1 MKDLVFGVLT
11 FASILWLL
19 RSTIILLFAFKQKQR
34 SAGNLDNTKQD
45 QSDFNDPSVSILI
58 PAFNEARTIAR
69 CMQSCIACNY
79 RNKDII
85 VIDDGS
91 DDETS
96 REAENIQDCHPKH
109 SIKVFKLRQNKGKT
123 AALNYAL
130 KRIKSELIVTLD
142 ADTVFASKH
151 SLDTLLAPL
160 IHQKRCS
167 GTTANLHVRHP
178 NEPLGMIQS
187 IEYTKV
193 LNSSKRAQSLLQ
205 SILILP
211 GAMSAFRQEALTAI
225 GGFSASTMA
234 EDADATMQLL
244 QDGHLLTFQANCI
257 GVTEG
262 PHTLVDLL
270 RQRLRWR
277 VGQLQCLIKH
287 STLLVKSPAKAFFFI
302 DMAVMNTISAITPVI
317 TILALSQ
324 DMSDTFV
331 PLTALM
337 AGCIAADLAGTA
349 MTFHLD
355 EQPMPGLWA
364 YVLYVSFF
372 TLFSPLI
379 TWVAMIQVL
388 FNRTTV
394 WHTSARY

>member
-69 CMQSCIACNY
+69 CMQLCIACHY

-211 GAMSAFRQEALTAI
+211 GAMSAFRQEALAAI

-287 STLLVKSPAKAFFFI
+287 STLLVKSRRKR
-302 DMAVMNTISAITPVI
+302 
-317 TILALSQ
+317 
-324 DMSDTFV
+324 
-331 PLTALM
+331 
-337 AGCIAADLAGTA
+337 
-349 MTFHLD
+349 
-355 EQPMPGLWA
+355 
-364 YVLYVSFF
+364 SF
-372 TLFSPLI
+372 SS
-379 TWVAMIQVL
+379 TWL
-388 FNRTTV
+388 
-394 WHTSARY
+394 